1 MLNFA
6 LDAITSFSEKPLS
19 LTIYFGF
26 FITSLSILAIVY
38 LILTKFFHPETVI
51 QDWTSVMVMILF
63 FGGVQLISVGV
74 LGQYIGRIFRQTKG
88 RPLYIV
94 DNNKSKLSSPKNK

>member
-63 FGGVQLISVGV
+63 FGGVQLISVEV